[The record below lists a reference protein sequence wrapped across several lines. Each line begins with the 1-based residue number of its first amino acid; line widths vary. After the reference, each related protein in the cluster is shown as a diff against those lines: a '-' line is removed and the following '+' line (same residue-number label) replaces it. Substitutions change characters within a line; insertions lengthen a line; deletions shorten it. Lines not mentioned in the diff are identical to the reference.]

1 MSANIFQTLFDVSI
15 PDKVNGIA
23 DNDNLIGGVDP
34 KVENANGT
42 KAAPSNPNKPAPNVP
57 AVAVEPAPA
66 PALNGPTTN
75 VPAAAKEFPPNAKPA
90 NEPAVGVPVL
100 PANENVPVPTN
111 AKSVSSPEPELKIVP
126 ICETNQI
133 LKRAVIIIFIFCLAT
148 YLAAITLAVRPILEF
163 VLGPDINLSI
173 NNNDNYTKKWF
184 SIAKLILIYIA
195 FIIAYVIGII
205 LVITCIVMIFM
216 VFTGTDTVID
226 DTMITM
232 LFYLW
237 QFEEKSSIWYIY
249 VVLIAVIFIAVILF
263 LYYHLYIKSYLENLS
278 YPNMAETGKEEFST
292 PTKFIFYFG
301 LYLSMLYL
309 LYLFVLTNALP
320 GGNFASICFYI
331 YIIVC
336 IFILFLCIIYK
347 YTLNRSNIEIPI
359 ATWFIFALS
368 IFLCAILWE
377 RVPQIEMKFWMW
389 LILSAVVTTYIIL
402 ISILIIIISG
412 LIMIIVIGLLIFL
425 FASTEKELN

>member
-42 KAAPSNPNKPAPNVP
+42 KAAPNEP

-75 VPAAAKEFPPNAKPA
+75 VPAAAKEFSPNAKPA

-173 NNNDNYTKKWF
+173 NNDNYTKKWF

-205 LVITCIVMIFM
+205 LVITCIVMICM
-216 VFTGTDTVID
+216 IFTGTDTVID

-249 VVLIAVIFIAVILF
+249 AVLIAVIFIAVILF
-263 LYYHLYIKSYLENLS
+263 LYYHLYIKS
-278 YPNMAETGKEEFST
+278 
-292 PTKFIFYFG
+292 
-301 LYLSMLYL
+301 
-309 LYLFVLTNALP
+309 
-320 GGNFASICFYI
+320 
-331 YIIVC
+331 
-336 IFILFLCIIYK
+336 
-347 YTLNRSNIEIPI
+347 
-359 ATWFIFALS
+359 
-368 IFLCAILWE
+368 
-377 RVPQIEMKFWMW
+377 
-389 LILSAVVTTYIIL
+389 
-402 ISILIIIISG
+402 
-412 LIMIIVIGLLIFL
+412 
-425 FASTEKELN
+425 

>member
-1 MSANIFQTLFDVSI
+1 
-15 PDKVNGIA
+15 
-23 DNDNLIGGVDP
+23 
-34 KVENANGT
+34 
-42 KAAPSNPNKPAPNVP
+42 
-57 AVAVEPAPA
+57 
-66 PALNGPTTN
+66 
-75 VPAAAKEFPPNAKPA
+75 
-90 NEPAVGVPVL
+90 
-100 PANENVPVPTN
+100 
-111 AKSVSSPEPELKIVP
+111 
-126 ICETNQI
+126 
-133 LKRAVIIIFIFCLAT
+133 
-148 YLAAITLAVRPILEF
+148 
-163 VLGPDINLSI
+163 
-173 NNNDNYTKKWF
+173 
-184 SIAKLILIYIA
+184 
-195 FIIAYVIGII
+195 
-205 LVITCIVMIFM
+205 MIFM

-402 ISILIIIISG
+402 ISILIIIIILGFQEKSALNRERIEILVGSISG